1 MELKKINPQLRESLI
16 SLGLSEPTEMQS
28 ECFTLLKSGA
38 DCLIASPEGT
48 GKTTLLAMSIIQQLA
63 SPGEESPRAL
73 VFVRDREAV
82 LTFIEDFEKINTRN
96 GLRIFGT
103 HEKTNLDED
112 KNLISLGIDVLVGT
126 PVKLGELFGTAGFN
140 INRLRI
146 FAVDDAQL
154 LMADRREP
162 HIMRISQSIAR
173 VQRVIFTSV
182 LTEKVEFFA
191 DKLLDQDAPLIDFT
205 QDEDIV

>member
-1 MELKKINPQLRESLI
+1 MELKKINQNLREALAAT
-16 SLGLSEPTEMQS
+16 GLTEANELQA
-28 ECFTLLKSGA
+28 ECFGVLKSGA
-38 DCLIASPEGT
+38 DCLIAAPAGS

-63 SPGEESPRAL
+63 SAGEESPRAL

-82 LTFIEDFEKINTRN
+82 LSFMEDFEQINIRN

-126 PVKLGELFGTAGFN
+126 PVRLSEMFSTAGYN

-146 FAVDDAQL
+146 MAVDDAHLQT
-154 LMADRREP
+154 ADRREP
-162 HIMRISQSIAR
+162 LIMRISQSIAR
-173 VQRVIFTSV
+173 VQRVILTASV
-182 LTEKVEFFA
+182 TEKVEFFA
-191 DKLLDQDAPLIDFT
+191 EKFLDEDAPIIDFN
-205 QDEDIV
+205 QE

>member
-1 MELKKINPQLRESLI
+1 MELKKINQNLRQTLVSV
-16 SLGLSEPTEMQS
+16 GLSEPNELQS
-28 ECFTLLKSGA
+28 ECFALLKSGG
-38 DCLIASPEGT
+38 DCLIAAPGGS
-48 GKTTLLAMSIIQQLA
+48 GKTTLLIMSVIQQLQTA
-63 SPGEESPRAL
+63 GEESPRAL

-82 LTFIEDFEKINTRN
+82 LAFVEAFDAINSNN

-126 PVKLGELFGTAGFN
+126 PVRLGEMFGTAGFN

-146 FAVDDAQL
+146 MATDDTHL

-162 HIMRISQSIAR
+162 HIMRISQSTAR
-173 VQRVIFTSV
+173 AQRLIFTAAI
-182 LTEKVEFFA
+182 TEKVEFFA
-191 DKLLDQDAPLIDFT
+191 EKFLDEDAPIIDFT
-205 QDEDIV
+205 QA

>member
-1 MELKKINPQLRESLI
+1 MELKKINANLREALVAN
-16 SLGLSEPTEMQS
+16 GLSEANEVQA
-28 ECFTLLKSGA
+28 ECFAVLKSGG
-38 DCLIASPEGT
+38 DCLIAAPDGS
-48 GKTTLLAMSIIQQLA
+48 GKTTLLIMSIIQQLQSA
-63 SPGEESPRAL
+63 GEESPRAL

-82 LTFIEDFEKINTRN
+82 LSFVEEFEKINTNN

-126 PVKLGELFGTAGFN
+126 PGKLSEMFGTAGYN

-146 FAVDDAQL
+146 MAVDDAHL

-162 HIMRISQSIAR
+162 LIMRISQSVAR
-173 VQRVIFTSV
+173 VQRVIFTASI
-182 LTEKVEFFA
+182 TEKVEFFA
-191 DKLLDQDAPLIDFT
+191 EKFLDEDAPAINFT
-205 QDEDIV
+205 EE